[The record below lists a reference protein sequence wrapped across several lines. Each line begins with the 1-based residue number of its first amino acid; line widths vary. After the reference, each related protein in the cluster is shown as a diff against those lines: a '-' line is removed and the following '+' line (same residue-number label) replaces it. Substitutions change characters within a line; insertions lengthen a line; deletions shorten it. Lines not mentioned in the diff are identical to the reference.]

1 MNTTDTNYGVCRLSL
16 VALRAEPSH
25 TAEQT
30 SQLLFGEH
38 YEVVEVSPDNKWL
51 RIRNYFDRVEGW
63 LDTRQHHPITREHF
77 DYINGANFKITTD
90 ITSSILYN
98 KSPLQILLGSIIPI
112 SGAEL
117 FKMEE
122 QFAFNGESKNLGQ
135 KRDVEFLKTIALKYV
150 NAPFL
155 PGGRSP
161 FGIDA
166 SGLTQMVFKICG
178 YTLNRTTAAQ
188 QDNGRLVKTFDDV
201 AAGDLVFFT
210 NLKDKHLYTGI
221 LLAEDK
227 VIHVDEKVRID
238 HFDEDGILNADT
250 RVYTH
255 SVTQARRILLP
266 E

>member
-25 TAEQT
+25 GAAQT

-38 YEVVEVSPDNKWL
+38 YEAIEVSADNKWL
-51 RIRNYFDRVEGW
+51 RIRNYFDQFAGW
-63 LDTRQHHPITREHF
+63 LDITQHHPITREHF

-135 KRDVEFLKTIALKYV
+135 KRDVEFLKSIALKYI

-155 PGGRSP
+155 PGGRNP

-166 SGLTQMVFKICG
+166 SGFTQMVFKICG
-178 YTLNRTTAAQ
+178 YTLSRTTAAQ
-188 QDNGRLVKTFDDV
+188 QDNGRPVKSFGDL
-201 AAGDLVFFT
+201 AAGDLVFFN
-210 NLKDKHLYTGI
+210 NLKDKNLHAGI
-221 LLAEDK
+221 LLAEDR
-227 VIHVDEKVRID
+227 VIHVAEKVRID
-238 HFDEDGILNADT
+238 YFDEEGILNADN

-255 SVTQARRILLP
+255 SFTQARRMLLP